1 MQTALWSDNA
11 RLRTTLAIQRC
22 RNGQR
27 HGVAEVYNLRFFRM
41 IRGYC
46 VAKRR
51 RKSIGQRADRT
62 APVRRNKYALFLLY
76 SHKKVTV

>member
-1 MQTALWSDNA
+1 MQIALRIDDA

-27 HGVAEVYNLRFFRM
+27 HGVAEVYNLHFFRM

-51 RKSIGQRADRT
+51 HKSIGQRADRT
-62 APVRRNKYALFLLY
+62 APVRRNKCALFY
-76 SHKKVTV
+76 YIGTKR

>member
-1 MQTALWSDNA
+1 MQKALRIDDA
-11 RLRTTLAIQRC
+11 RLRTPLAIQRR

-46 VAKRR
+46 VAKHCH
-51 RKSIGQRADRT
+51 KSIGQRADRT

-76 SHKKVTV
+76 RHKKVTV

>member
-1 MQTALWSDNA
+1 MQTVLQIDDA
-11 RLRTTLAIQRC
+11 RLRMTLAIQRC

-41 IRGYC
+41 VRGYC

-51 RKSIGQRADRT
+51 HKSIGQRHGSNRT
-62 APVRRNKYALFLLY
+62 CPAKQVRTFLLY
-76 SHKKVTV
+76 RHKKVTV

>member
-1 MQTALWSDNA
+1 MQTVLRSDDA
-11 RLRTTLAIQRC
+11 RLRTTLAIQRR

-27 HGVAEVYNLRFFRM
+27 HVVAEMHNLRFFRM

-51 RKSIGQRADRT
+51 HKSIGQRADRA
-62 APVRRNKYALFLLY
+62 APARRNKYALFY
-76 SHKKVTV
+76 DIGTKR

>member
-1 MQTALWSDNA
+1 MQTVLRSDDA
-11 RLRTTLAIQRC
+11 RLRTTFSIQRR

-27 HGVAEVYNLRFFRM
+27 HGVAEMHNLRFFRM

-51 RKSIGQRADRT
+51 HKAIGQRADRT
-62 APVRRNKYALFLLY
+62 ALARRNKYALFY
-76 SHKKVTV
+76 YIGTKR

>member
-1 MQTALWSDNA
+1 MQTVLRSDDA
-11 RLRTTLAIQRC
+11 RLRTTLAIQRR

-27 HGVAEVYNLRFFRM
+27 HGVAEMHNLRFFRM

-51 RKSIGQRADRT
+51 HKSIGQRADRT
-62 APVRRNKYALFLLY
+62 APARRNKCALFY
-76 SHKKVTV
+76 DIGTKR

>member
-1 MQTALWSDNA
+1 MQTVLRIDDA
-11 RLRTTLAIQRC
+11 RLRTTLAIQRR
-22 RNGQR
+22 RNSQR

-51 RKSIGQRADRT
+51 HKSIGQRADRT
-62 APVRRNKYALFLLY
+62 APVRRNKYALFY
-76 SHKKVTV
+76 YRHKKATV

>member
-1 MQTALWSDNA
+1 MQIALRIDDA
-11 RLRTTLAIQRC
+11 RLRTTLAIQRH

-27 HGVAEVYNLRFFRM
+27 HGVAEVYNLRFYKM

-51 RKSIGQRADRT
+51 HKAIGQRADRT
-62 APVRRNKYALFLLY
+62 APVRRNKYALFY
-76 SHKKVTV
+76 YIGTKR

>member
-1 MQTALWSDNA
+1 MQTALRIDDA

-51 RKSIGQRADRT
+51 HKSIGQRADRT
-62 APVRRNKYALFLLY
+62 APCPVKQVRTFLLY
-76 SHKKVTV
+76 RHKKVTV

>member
-1 MQTALWSDNA
+1 MQTVLRIDDA
-11 RLRTTLAIQRC
+11 RLRTTLAIQRH

-27 HGVAEVYNLRFFRM
+27 HGVAEMHNLCFFRM

-51 RKSIGQRADRT
+51 HKSIVSARIEP
-62 APVRRNKYALFLLY
+62 APVRRTSAHFFII
-76 SHKKVTV
+76 

>member
-1 MQTALWSDNA
+1 MQTALRSDDA
-11 RLRTTLAIQRC
+11 RLRTTFSIQRR

-27 HGVAEVYNLRFFRM
+27 HGVAEMHNLRFFRM

-51 RKSIGQRADRT
+51 HKAIGQRADRT
-62 APVRRNKYALFLLY
+62 APARRNKYALFY
-76 SHKKVTV
+76 DIGTKR